1 MVVDDD
7 PVTRNICSKILRSVG
22 YRVVLA
28 HDGSEALAILERSNG
43 IPLSMS
49 ASHGSDELHVDL
61 VITDIHMPTKS
72 GIELL
77 SEVRS
82 AEHLASIKVIIMGS
96 NTLSSLSQ
104 DSFIEKGSEDY
115 IVKPIR
121 RKLLLK
127 KVDDLMRVK
136 AAAAERARVEAELQ
150 EKEAENR
157 RLRASLVAAADTSD
171 MVDEAPGLAL
181 AQQLRE
187 IFGNAD
193 AVLHLTHSAPQ
204 LFHQLRSVMDTLAR
218 GGDIYVPQLTSP
230 EKHDDLMS
238 SWLHQYAKPQE
249 QPTAAM
255 VQSAVTAREESGGGD
270 MSSRSNM
277 PVDQLVKWDFD
288 AFLVPNDEIVL
299 TVLRMFEHFELGSR
313 LKVPARTLLS
323 FLTVASTFYVDNP
336 YHNLMHALD
345 VTQAVF
351 SLLTSMNAA
360 RYLTRLEVFA
370 LLIAAFCHD
379 AGHPGTN
386 NQFQIAVESDVAL
399 LYNDQSVLENFH
411 AATIFRIGKSKGCE
425 IFDHFSPED
434 RRRVREVIV
443 SSVLATDLAHHLKH
457 VSRLEA
463 RIQAG
468 HSGSLFS
475 KEIPQDRLDLCV
487 LLLKLADISNV
498 ARPLPIAR
506 KWNKCVANEFFMQ
519 GDLERAKGLPVTPH
533 LDRNRVSGSLVTVNF
548 IDLIARNFISAMTDV
563 LGGDSSELLVNTNL
577 CRSELSNADLELSPA
592 SSAAGTG
599 TASRSS
605 SNSSRKSSAT
615 SKTRHLSLSPSPR
628 SSTSHAAR
636 APSRRRK
643 SQGSVLTTSPRRASS
658 EGAKLQRE
666 LSARD
671 ASILRSLSDRDGQLL
686 DPTHLVPS
694 GEDGPPRPSSVS
706 MGSKKMSE
714 GSLVRGKAGERPT
727 TTRRRRHRR

>member
-28 HDGSEALAILERSNG
+28 HDGSEALSILQRSNA
-43 IPLSMS
+43 IPISLSN
-49 ASHGSDELHVDL
+49 SHGCDELSVDL
-61 VITDIHMPTKS
+61 VITDIHMPTKT

-136 AAAAERARVEAELQ
+136 AAAAERARVEAVLQ

-157 RLRASLVAAADTSD
+157 RLRASLVAAADASG

-187 IFGNAD
+187 IFANTD

-204 LFHQLRSVMDTLAR
+204 LFRQLRSVMDTLAR
-218 GGDIYVPQLTSP
+218 GGDIYVPQLTST
-230 EKHDDLMS
+230 EKHDEVMS

-255 VQSAVTAREESGGGD
+255 VQSAVTMRDESGGD
-270 MSSRSNM
+270 LSSRSNM
-277 PVDQLVKWDFD
+277 PVDQLVSWDFD
-288 AFLVPNDEIVL
+288 AFLVPNDEIVM
-299 TVLRMFEHFELGSR
+299 TVLRMFEHFELGPR
-313 LKVPARTLLS
+313 LNVPARTLLS

-360 RYLTRLEVFA
+360 RYLTRVEVFA

-425 IFDHFSPED
+425 IFDQFSPED

-468 HSGSLFS
+468 QSGSLFS

-498 ARPLPIAR
+498 ARPLHIAR

-563 LGGDSSELLVNTNL
+563 LGGDSAELLVNTNL
-577 CRSELSNADLELSPA
+577 CRSELSNADLDISP
-592 SSAAGTG
+592 SGSRVGNG

-605 SNSSRKSSAT
+605 SNSSRKSSAA

-628 SSTSHAAR
+628 SSSNAAR
-636 APSRRRK
+636 PQARRRK
-643 SQGSVLTTSPRRASS
+643 SQGSVVLSTSPRRASS

-686 DPTHLVPS
+686 DPTHLVPTVD
-694 GEDGPPRPSSVS
+694 EGPPAAVH
-706 MGSKKMSE
+706 SKKSAD
-714 GSLVRGKAGERPT
+714 GTVAHGRPT
-727 TTRRRRHRR
+727 SRSGSRRRRHRR